1 MGERLV
7 ARAELTNEK
16 VQFRV
21 VTGNRP
27 ELTCDY
33 APPLGDG
40 QGYSGLELLL
50 MSLCVCSGTSVVALL
65 RQMKKRIDKFE
76 VKGSGVRR
84 DEHPTAFETIS
95 LEFVLNSDNTQD
107 TEIQNAIQLS
117 RESICPVW
125 SMLKNSVEITT
136 GYRINNSSST

>member
-1 MGERLV
+1 MGEQLE
-7 ARAELTNEK
+7 ARAELINER

-40 QGYSGLELLL
+40 QGYTGLELLL
-50 MSLCVCSGTSVVALL
+50 MSLCACSGTSVVALL
-65 RQMKKRIDKFE
+65 RQMKKRIEKFE
-76 VKGSGVRR
+76 VKGSGIRR
-84 DEHPTAFETIS
+84 DEHPTAFESIS
-95 LEFVLNSDNTQD
+95 LEFILTSGD
-107 TEIQNAIQLS
+107 TREGDIQKAIQLS

-125 SMLKNSVEITT
+125 SMLKNSVGIATS
-136 GYRINNSSST
+136 YRINSPE